1 MGKIL
6 TLGCKV
12 KPRGV
17 PKIWPISETGRANIL
32 KDDHIK
38 IKLSINHLDNNRNFN
53 YHTIL
58 HVNI

>member
-17 PKIWPISETGRANIL
+17 PKMCPIYKTDRANIL
-32 KDDHIK
+32 KDPCFTDK
-38 IKLSINHLDNNRNFN
+38 NVLD
-53 YHTIL
+53 T
-58 HVNI
+58 VMDVDVDWW